1 MSNTV
6 TYRDRVY
13 TEKQATEISMCRA
26 ERWALLCEF
35 NKLTHME
42 GDEPAKRKRQVWQR
56 IQRLNAQ
63 LYKLTKNII
72 YLS

>member
-1 MSNTV
+1 MSKTV
-6 TYRDRVY
+6 THRDQTY
-13 TEKQATEISMCRA
+13 TEKQATEISMHRA

-35 NKLTHME
+35 NTLTHME

-56 IQRLNAQ
+56 IELLNAK

>member
-13 TEKQATEISMCRA
+13 TEKQATEISMYRA

-35 NKLTHME
+35 NTLTHME
-42 GDEPAKRKRQVWQR
+42 GDEPAARKRKVWQR
-56 IQRLNAQ
+56 IERLNAL